1 MEQLDPSQRSFC
13 EALPTNIRLLAPAGC
28 GKTLCLLFRCKH
40 LAEQAKPRRLRFLL
54 VTFTR
59 AAMQEL
65 CSRLDEDSRFAHL
78 QDSIEITTLN
88 AWGNRRIRN
97 VTSDPRL
104 LITETEYHFAMR
116 NQLQPVWRNHEPIRN
131 VIQSRNRRIKN
142 IAPRKL
148 MDVIDGFKSL
158 GFDHVR
164 HANFSQFAQQWRQ
177 LELQG
182 IEWRL
187 KELLGELIDLDML
200 DGENHQSINL
210 ILALERNGL
219 DVGSLVDEGAIEIEI
234 LNGESGADALRRV
247 IESQKREV
255 YDVFYKFWLEA
266 TEHLLHSATFTLED
280 QKYYAYLDERK
291 SIEQGRYLSGAAGY
305 DHVFVDEF
313 QDINPLDLALVK
325 AIVERRHA
333 TLTIAGDDDQ
343 AIFEWRGATP
353 YYILDPDRFFGSA
366 FHTYTL
372 GVNYRSPKNIVE
384 HSQQLISHNSRR
396 EHKQVNAAN
405 SRNAQIEIRETRGL
419 IDALAYVGTI
429 VNEEISEGRS
439 PSRVA
444 IIGRKR
450 SQIIPYQMHFASRRM
465 PFCAAEDL
473 QIFLSDTFG
482 SLLHLLD
489 IKSRSRVAQRSG
501 QVIDDLLFLCDRVK
515 KYPIRNV
522 ERQGLRTYLQQSD
535 LSTVVSAT
543 NTLIGYRGRLIN
555 ENRQGRMSIAMADS
569 IRAFINA
576 ETVSDALIELSDKF
590 EGLQRDFG
598 RAETDIFYVD
608 PPFFQL
614 AEYASSYGD
623 DYDSFIDDIERAR
636 ATLVHIPPFEEQ
648 NQENLWKHPLHLM
661 TALRT
666 KGKEFNTVILLDV
679 NDGIW
684 PNRNAETHAQREA
697 ERRVFYVAFTRARK
711 RVVMLVNSRMG
722 NHEAA
727 PSPYIEELGFER

>member
-1 MEQLDPSQRSFC
+1 MEQLDPSQRLFC
-13 EALPTNIRLLAPAGC
+13 EAPSSNNIRLLAPAGC

-65 CSRLDEDSRFAHL
+65 SSRLDEDNRFAHL

-97 VTSDPRL
+97 AVSYPRL
-104 LITETEYHFAMR
+104 LNTERDYHFATQ
-116 NQLQPVWRNHEPIRN
+116 NQLRPVWRNHEPIRN
-131 VIQSRNRRIKN
+131 AIQSRNRRTRV

-164 HANFSQFAQQWRQ
+164 HANFSTFAQHWRQ

-182 IEWRL
+182 LQWRL
-187 KELLGELIDLDML
+187 KELLGELIDLDIL
-200 DGENHQSINL
+200 DSENHQTINR
-210 ILALERNGL
+210 ILALQRNGV
-219 DVGSLVDEGAIEIEI
+219 DVGSLVDDGVIEIEMR
-234 LNGESGADALRRV
+234 NGESGTDAMRRV

-255 YDVFYKFWLEA
+255 YDMFYKFWLET
-266 TEHLLHSATFTLED
+266 TEHLLDSATFTLED
-280 QKYYAYLDERK
+280 QKYFAYLDERK
-291 SIEQGRYLSGAAGY
+291 SIEQGSYLSGAAGF

-325 AIVERRHA
+325 AIVDRRRA
-333 TLTIAGDDDQ
+333 TLTISGDDDQ

-353 YYILDPDRFFGSA
+353 YYILDPDRFFGSV

-372 GVNYRSPKNIVE
+372 GVNYRSPNNIVE

-396 EHKQVNAAN
+396 EHKQVNAAS
-405 SRNAQIEIRETRGL
+405 SRNAQIEIKETDGL
-419 IDALAYVGTI
+419 IEALEYVDTI
-429 VNEEISEGRS
+429 VNEEIQQGRS

-450 SQIIPYQMHFASRRM
+450 SQIIPYQMHFASREM

-489 IKSRSRVAQRSG
+489 IKSRSEAAQRSG

-515 KYPIRNV
+515 RYHIINAEKQTLTNH
-522 ERQGLRTYLQQSD
+522 LQQSRPSSIIAASNS
-535 LSTVVSAT
+535 LAE
-543 NTLIGYRGRLIN
+543 YRGRLKG
-555 ENRQGRMSIAMADS
+555 ENREGRMSIAMANS
-569 IRAFINA
+569 IGAFINA
-576 ETVSDALIELSDKF
+576 LTVSDALSELSVGF
-590 EGLQRDFG
+590 EGLQSDFG
-598 RAETDIFYVD
+598 KAEHDIFYVD
-608 PPFFQL
+608 PPFLQL

-623 DYDSFIDDIERAR
+623 DYDSFIDDIDRAR
-636 ATLVHIPPFEEQ
+636 ETLVYIPPYEEED
-648 NQENLWKHPLHLM
+648 QENLWNHPLHLM
-661 TALRT
+661 TALRA

-679 NDGIW
+679 NDDIW
-684 PNRNAETHAQREA
+684 PNRNAETPAQHEA

-711 RVVMLVNSRMG
+711 RVVMLLNNRVSNREAVASR
-722 NHEAA
+722 
-727 PSPYIEELGFER
+727 YIQELGL

>member
-1 MEQLDPSQRSFC
+1 MDQLDQSQRLFC
-13 EALPTNIRLLAPAGC
+13 EAPSTNIRLLAPAGC

-65 CSRLDEDSRFAHL
+65 SSRLDEDNRFAHL
-78 QDSIEITTLN
+78 QNSIEITTLN

-97 VTSDPRL
+97 AVSYPRL
-104 LITETEYHFAMR
+104 LNTKRDYHFAMH
-116 NQLQPVWRNHEPIRN
+116 NQLRPVWRNHEAIRN
-131 VIQSRNRRIKN
+131 AIQSRNRRTRN
-142 IAPRKL
+142 IAPRML

-158 GFDHVR
+158 GFDHVI
-164 HANFSQFAQQWRQ
+164 HANFSQFSQQWRQ

-182 IEWRL
+182 LEWRL
-187 KELLGELIDLDML
+187 KELLGELVDLDML
-200 DGENHQSINL
+200 DSENHHSINL
-210 ILALERNGL
+210 VLALERNGV
-219 DVGSLVDEGAIEIEI
+219 DVGRLVDDGAIEIEI
-234 LNGESGADALRRV
+234 LNGESGIDALRRV

-255 YDVFYKFWLEA
+255 YDIFYKFWLEA
-266 TEHLLHSATFTLED
+266 TGHLLDSATFTLED
-280 QKYYAYLDERK
+280 QKYYVYREERK
-291 SIEQGRYLSGAAGY
+291 SVTEGRYLSGAAGY

-325 AIVERRHA
+325 AIVERNRA
-333 TLTIAGDDDQ
+333 TLTISGDDDQ

-366 FHTYTL
+366 FQTYTL
-372 GVNYRSPKNIVE
+372 GVNYRSPRNIVE
-384 HSQQLISHNSRR
+384 HAQRLISHNSRR
-396 EHKQVNAAN
+396 EHKQVNAVSSLDA
-405 SRNAQIEIRETRGL
+405 RIEIRETRGL
-419 IDALAYVGTI
+419 IEALEYVDTI
-429 VNEEISEGRS
+429 VNEEIQQGRS

-450 SQIIPYQMHFASRRM
+450 SQIIPYQMHFASRDMR
-465 PFCAAEDL
+465 FCAAEDL

-482 SLLHLLD
+482 SLLDLLE
-489 IKSRSRVAQRSG
+489 IKSRSDVAQRAG
-501 QVIDDLLFLCDRVK
+501 QVLDDLLFLCNRVK

-522 ERQGLRTYLQQSD
+522 EIQGLRTYLQQSD

-555 ENRQGRMSIAMADS
+555 ENREGRMSIAMADS
-569 IRAFINA
+569 IRAFNNA

-598 RAETDIFYVD
+598 KAENDIFYVD

-623 DYDSFIDDIERAR
+623 DYDSFIGDIERAR
-636 ATLVHIPPFEEQ
+636 ETLVYIPPFEQED
-648 NQENLWKHPLHLM
+648 QENLWNHPLHLM
-661 TALRT
+661 TALRA

-684 PNRNAETHAQREA
+684 PNRNADTPAKQEA

-722 NHEAA
+722 NREAA

>member
-1 MEQLDPSQRSFC
+1 MDQLDQSQRSFC
-13 EALPTNIRLLAPAGC
+13 EAPSTNIRLLAPAGC
-28 GKTLCLLFRCKH
+28 GKTHSLLFRCQH
-40 LAEQAKPRRLRFLL
+40 LVEHAKSRSVRFLL

-65 CSRLDEDSRFAHL
+65 SNRLDEDNRFAQF

-88 AWGNRRIRN
+88 AWGYRRIRN
-97 VTSDPRL
+97 AVRYPKL
-104 LITETEYHFAMR
+104 LNPERDYHFATQ
-116 NQLQPVWRNHEPIRN
+116 NQLRPVWQNHDPIRN
-131 VIQSRNRRIKN
+131 AIQSRNRRTRV

-164 HANFSQFAQQWRQ
+164 HANFSTFSQHWRQ
-177 LELQG
+177 LELHG
-182 IEWRL
+182 LEWRI
-187 KELLGELIDLDML
+187 KELLGEIIDLDIL
-200 DGENHQSINL
+200 D
-210 ILALERNGL
+210 
-219 DVGSLVDEGAIEIEI
+219 IEIEMR
-234 LNGESGADALRRV
+234 NGESSTDALRSE
-247 IESQKREV
+247 IESLKREV

-266 TEHLLHSATFTLED
+266 VENLLDSATFTLED
-280 QKYYAYLDERK
+280 QKYYAYLNERDN
-291 SIEQGRYLSGAAGY
+291 IEQGRYLSGAAGY

-325 AIVERRHA
+325 AIVERRRA

-353 YYILDPDRFFGSA
+353 YYILDPDRFFGSP

-384 HSQQLISHNSRR
+384 HSQQLISHNLRR
-396 EHKQVNAAN
+396 EHKQVNAAS
-405 SRNAQIEIRETRGL
+405 SRNAQIEIRETSGL
-419 IDALAYVGTI
+419 IEALEYVDAI
-429 VNEEISEGRS
+429 VNEEIQQGRS

-444 IIGRKR
+444 IFGRKR
-450 SQIIPYQMHFASRRM
+450 SQIIPYQMHFASQKM

-473 QIFLSDTFG
+473 QIFLSDAFD
-482 SLLHLLD
+482 SLLQLLD
-489 IKSRSRVAQRSG
+489 IKPRSEVAQRSG

-515 KYPIRNV
+515 RYHISNAEK
-522 ERQGLRTYLQQSD
+522 QALKSHLQQSRP
-535 LSTVVSAT
+535 SSIIAAT
-543 NTLIGYRGRLIN
+543 NCLAEYRGRLKG
-555 ENRQGRMSIAMADS
+555 ENREGRMSITMANCV
-569 IRAFINA
+569 REFIGAN
-576 ETVSDALIELSDKF
+576 TVSDALIELSVNF

-598 RAETDIFYVD
+598 KAEDDIFYAD

-614 AEYASSYGD
+614 AEYASSYAD
-623 DYDSFIDDIERAR
+623 DYDSFISDIEEAR
-636 ATLVHIPPFEEQ
+636 ATLVYMPPFEDD
-648 NQENLWKHPLHLM
+648 NVENLWLHPIHLM
-661 TALRT
+661 TALRA

-684 PNRNAETHAQREA
+684 PNRNAETPAKQEA

-722 NHEAA
+722 NREAA